1 MLSERISTWRPIRSG
16 RKNWQARQTASI
28 SKQLMWKPFSAFDQ
42 WPKVGL
48 PSHSAPQPVLE
59 ASVVT
64 TFLLWT
70 NPMATPFFIHRGFF
84 QGVRAVT
91 QACFTLI
98 CRRPWRHALCGTR
111 GFNQRWRG
119 ACGAGPAVT
128 LAMLRPWGPAF
139 SETLWVGERCRSWR
153 WPRVSEWPERVLALS
168 PLSCELSPEL
178 YPGTILVGWETVRFW
193 RNWPWAPGAL
203 SGWGWGFCV
212 KVVPPLTGPEWAS
225 RRGSW
230 ECGFPSV
237 SEGKEPRP
245 CTS

>member
-1 MLSERISTWRPIRSG
+1 MLSERISTWRPIRSAGKTG
-16 RKNWQARQTASI
+16 RLDKLLAFPSSWCGSPSPPSTNGRRLVCLRTAPPTCVGGVCRDNFPAVDQPHGPRPSSSI
-28 SKQLMWKPFSAFDQ
+28 
-42 WPKVGL
+42 VGSSRGSGL
-48 PSHSAPQPVLE
+48 SHRPDSPWYA
-59 ASVVT
+59 
-64 TFLLWT
+64 
-70 NPMATPFFIHRGFF
+70 
-84 QGVRAVT
+84 GVRDAMRCVEPVVST
-91 QACFTLI
+91 SVE
-98 CRRPWRHALCGTR
+98 G
-111 GFNQRWRG
+111 G

-193 RNWPWAPGAL
+193 WNWPWAPGAL
-203 SGWGWGFCV
+203 SGWEWGFCV
-212 KVVPPLTGPEWAS
+212 KVVPPLTGPEWVS

>member
-1 MLSERISTWRPIRSG
+1 MLSERISTWRLLG
-16 RKNWQARQTASI
+16 QAGKNWQARQTASI
-28 SKQLMWKPFSAFDQ
+28 SKQLMWKPFSAF
-42 WPKVGL
+42 G
-48 PSHSAPQPVLE
+48 
-59 ASVVT
+59 
-64 TFLLWT
+64 
-70 NPMATPFFIHRGFF
+70 PMAEGWFAFAQRPNLCWRRMSWQLSCCVPTPWPRPSSSIVGSSRGSGLSHRPDSPWYA
-84 QGVRAVT
+84 GVRDAMRCVEPVVST
-91 QACFTLI
+91 SVE
-98 CRRPWRHALCGTR
+98 G
-111 GFNQRWRG
+111 G